1 MLESGPK
8 GGSKGVENSGQTKEG
23 QVLGA
28 WMGSAHLTDLL
39 GEQQQL
45 GQPNAVPGQVVS
57 KAAQGH
63 VLHDELY

>member
-1 MLESGPK
+1 MGGP
-8 GGSKGVENSGQTKEG
+8 
-23 QVLGA
+23 
-28 WMGSAHLTDLL
+28 AHLTDLL

-45 GQPNAVPGQVVS
+45 GQPDAVPRQVVS